1 MGHPAG
7 RAVGCCGLFT
17 GGYGTLGGMPAPTQ
31 GPEVTQAVRPDSP
44 TTDAPAE
51 GRAAA
56 RSRPPLGPFLLASLA
71 AIAGL
76 LGTYL
81 FFVRTT
87 TGQYIDESALV
98 EATELYGAASKASL
112 RFLDYLPLIS
122 VGVGAVGLGYAAL
135 VRRRWAAAVV
145 ALAGVGLA
153 NLATQVLKN
162 EILTR
167 PFRGIETFTE
177 NSLPS
182 GHTTLAASAAAAVFL
197 VASPRWRPLVAFV
210 GGTYAVGTGIATLV
224 NQWHRPADVVAAFL
238 VVAVVMSPA
247 AWLVLRLGGSWNTW
261 DGFGSHP
268 ASWRLWIALPTLI
281 GLGAAAVAVVAL
293 VRIAPALGR
302 EASTTNY
309 FWAGSA
315 FIVIS
320 GYLVATAASW
330 LLASA
335 LRERAR

>member
-1 MGHPAG
+1 
-7 RAVGCCGLFT
+7 
-17 GGYGTLGGMPAPTQ
+17 MPAPIRA
-31 GPEVTQAVRPDSP
+31 PEMTQAAPP
-44 TTDAPAE
+44 GAPAE
-51 GRAAA
+51 DPDLALGRPRLA
-56 RSRPPLGPFLLASLA
+56 PLMLASLA
-71 AIAGL
+71 AVAAL

-98 EATELYGAASKASL
+98 EATQLYGAASKASL

-122 VGVGAVGLGYAAL
+122 VGLGAIGLGYAAL
-135 VRRRWAAAVV
+135 VRRRWAASLI
-145 ALAGVGLA
+145 ALAAAGGA

-162 EILTR
+162 DVLTR
-167 PFRGIETFTE
+167 PYRGIETFAG

-197 VASPRWRPLVAFV
+197 VASPRWRPLVAFA

-238 VVAVVMSPA
+238 VVAAVMSPA
-247 AWLVLRLGGSWNTW
+247 AWLLLRRGGSWNTW
-261 DGFGSHP
+261 EGFGSHP
-268 ASWRLWIALPTLI
+268 ASWRLWVALPTLI
-281 GLGAAAVAVVAL
+281 GLVAAAVAVVAL
-293 VRIAPALGR
+293 VRIAPGLGS
-302 EASTTNY
+302 EVSTTNY
-309 FWAGSA
+309 FWAGCA

-320 GYLVATAASW
+320 GYLVASAASW

-335 LRERAR
+335 VQRR